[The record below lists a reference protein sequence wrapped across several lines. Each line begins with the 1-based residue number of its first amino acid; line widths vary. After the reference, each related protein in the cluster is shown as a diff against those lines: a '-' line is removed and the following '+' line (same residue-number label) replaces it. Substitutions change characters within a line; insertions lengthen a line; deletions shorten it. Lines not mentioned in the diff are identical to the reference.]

1 VGGWPVE
8 LGRGKLIAVDYG
20 VIHRGNE
27 MSNDT
32 VEPAVTTKRIPTWSW
47 VLGIFA
53 LLTIAFAASW
63 VLTGEYTTEQTAERS
78 FVIDED
84 FTKIRKIMVRTNAAK
99 QIITMGGTSEFVE
112 QKWEEASIE
121 SPNGNVAEALLN
133 AVLSPDPGWKL
144 ELKGDLKVRTL
155 DDYVGRE
162 VVTLKQ
168 NVEITPDLI
177 NSVSDMVEGSE
188 RLLGYK
194 MVTRQERE
202 EDHTRITL
210 TLTQKIKTHAPWFAH
225 GIADR
230 RVYESAL
237 RSVEKQKA
245 AMIKL
250 IDENKDQAWLFPLN

>member
-1 VGGWPVE
+1 VE
-8 LGRGKLIAVDYG
+8 LERGKLIAVDYG

-27 MSNDT
+27 MSNESVDT
-32 VEPAVTTKRIPTWSW
+32 TNANARLPRGLWWGLGLLVLAV
-47 VLGIFA
+47 
-53 LLTIAFAASW
+53 AFAASW

-84 FTKIRKIMVRTNAAK
+84 FTKIRKIMIRTNAAK

-121 SPNGNVAEALLN
+121 SPNGNVAEALFN
-133 AVLSPDPGWKL
+133 AVYSPDPGWKL

-155 DDYVGRE
+155 DDYVGKE

-250 IDENKDQAWLFPLN
+250 IDENKDQSWLFPLN